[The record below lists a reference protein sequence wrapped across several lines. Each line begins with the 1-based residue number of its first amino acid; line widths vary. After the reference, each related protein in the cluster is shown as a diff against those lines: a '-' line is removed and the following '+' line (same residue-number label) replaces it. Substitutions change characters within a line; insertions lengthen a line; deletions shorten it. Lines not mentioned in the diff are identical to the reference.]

1 MDLQELR
8 KEIDAIDD
16 QIVALFCQ
24 RMAVSEKIGRYK
36 KERNLPVFVPAREAE
51 KLQDVA
57 SKATPGLEQTVQA
70 LYAQIFELSRAHQQ
84 TQHTEHNEVV

>member
-8 KEIDAIDD
+8 KEINAIDD

-24 RMAVSEKIGRYK
+24 RMAVSIKIGAYK
-36 KERNLPVFVPAREAE
+36 KERNLPVFVPEREIE

-57 SKATPGLEQTVQA
+57 SKASPGLEQAVQD
-70 LYAQIFELSRAHQQ
+70 LYARIFELSRSVQD
-84 TQHTEHNEVV
+84 EVTP